1 MENSDITFNNFSVQ
15 QLAEALDKVREF
27 RNITSKDVCQL
38 LDIPTSKLTNYEK
51 GKYAPTLPEI
61 ESLAYIYDI
70 PINALFSPEEL
81 EELIREPDKQK
92 LGELRNIRRQI
103 ISTQINIAFD
113 NSGQSIKELAA
124 NTGLPL
130 SRLNKYLSNSLEIP
144 FDDLLVLTK
153 ALRIDIQ
160 QLFDSQSSLG
170 QWQMER
176 SRQLLFSKLPE
187 EIKAYVVTSANSS
200 MIAVTEK
207 IRALDKPALR
217 ALIDALEKV
226 LQMDEFEGD
235 ATDQGF

>member
-1 MENSDITFNNFSVQ
+1 MENSDINLNNFSVQ
-15 QLAEALDKVREF
+15 QFAEALDKVREF
-27 RNITSKDVCQL
+27 RNITSKDVSQL
-38 LDIPTSKLTNYEK
+38 LDIPTSKLSNYEK
-51 GKYAPTLPEI
+51 GKYVPTLPEI

-70 PINALFSPEEL
+70 PISVLFSPEEL
-81 EELIREPDKQK
+81 EELIREPNKQK
-92 LGELRNIRRQI
+92 LCELRNIRRHI
-103 ISTQINIAFD
+103 ISTHINIAFD

-130 SRLNKYLSNSLEIP
+130 SRINKYLSNSTEIP
-144 FDDLLVLTK
+144 FDDLLVLAK

-160 QLFDSQSSLG
+160 QLFDSQSSFG

-217 ALIDALEKV
+217 TLIDALERV
-226 LQMDEFEGD
+226 LLMDESEGEV
-235 ATDQGF
+235 TGQGS